1 MKRAD
6 LVSLHEGSFADE
18 RRLVS
23 EVVAKDRKA
32 TAEFVALCADWA
44 YPFVRSRLMPRVELA
59 EDMVQ
64 EILLAAWQNLPK
76 FRGDSGLRQWILG
89 IARHKL
95 EDYYRKHVREAAL
108 QDEDG
113 QTEQSATT
121 NFENQLEAAD
131 RQKQVDQV
139 LAVLPEVYSIA
150 LIWRYREGR
159 SIREIAQETGKTEK
173 AIERLLARAREM
185 FKRRWNDAVS

>member
-1 MKRAD
+1 MRA
-6 LVSLHEGSFADE
+6 
-18 RRLVS
+18 
-23 EVVAKDRKA
+23 
-32 TAEFVALCADWA
+32 
-44 YPFVRSRLMPRVELA
+44 
-59 EDMVQ
+59 
-64 EILLAAWQNLPK
+64 
-76 FRGDSGLRQWILG
+76 WI
-89 IARHKL
+89 
-95 EDYYRKHVREAAL
+95 HVREAAL

-121 NFENQLEAAD
+121 NFENQLEAAN
-131 RQKQVDQV
+131 RQEQVDQV

-150 LIWRYREGR
+150 LVWRYREGR